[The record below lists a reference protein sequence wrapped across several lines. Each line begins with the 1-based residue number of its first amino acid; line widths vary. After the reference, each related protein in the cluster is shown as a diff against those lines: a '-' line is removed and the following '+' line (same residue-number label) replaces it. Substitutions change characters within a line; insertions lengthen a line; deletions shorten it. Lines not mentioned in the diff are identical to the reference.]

1 MKNEFIN
8 YMIGHA
14 TPGLLIACLVMSC
27 FTSAVMF
34 YVRTL
39 KRDPGSE
46 RTPYNWSWS
55 FFWKDTRP
63 RMIAAFLLILLT
75 LRIIFVWD
83 IENTGWYI
91 LLAIITGLI
100 SDRLAKLYEKAAS
113 VSADVADKKIDEVG
127 DKLNKTDTKV
137 N

>member
-1 MKNEFIN
+1 
-8 YMIGHA
+8 
-14 TPGLLIACLVMSC
+14 
-27 FTSAVMF
+27 
-34 YVRTL
+34 
-39 KRDPGSE
+39 
-46 RTPYNWSWS
+46 
-55 FFWKDTRP
+55 
-63 RMIAAFLLILLT
+63 MIAAFLLILLT